1 MSARARRIGVAL
13 ALAIVAILTLA
24 LPVIGEKPLRPPIV
38 SVGQPLR
45 ISQPVVTNVEC
56 VGSDLY
62 IDSLVRGDVIVIG
75 GSVRFGEKG
84 YVWGDLVALGS
95 VIDPDDA
102 GKVSGRLV
110 QPFWIGSAV
119 RRLPNASELIDLLDR
134 RLSILIV
141 AFQLSMLLV
150 WLAIAL
156 MFVLAAP
163 RALRVSSL
171 EARAGPLHS
180 LVVGLV
186 AFTSFILTA
195 IVFSYLIPYVIGIP
209 LLISLAVVAVVAKV
223 YGMIAVF
230 HAIGTLLFGAKSREE
245 LDRRRLVKG
254 DLAMVVLG
262 LIVLGVVRMIPIV
275 GGFAWMI
282 ASLIG
287 LGVALQTRFG
297 RREPWFLSLESTGS

>member
-1 MSARARRIGVAL
+1 MFARAKKTRIAF
-13 ALAIVAILTLA
+13 ALAIVAIVTLA
-24 LPVIGEKPLRPPIV
+24 VPTLGEKSLRPPIV
-38 SVGQPLR
+38 SVGEPLR

-62 IDSLVRGDVIVIG
+62 IDSLVRGDVVVIG

-84 YVWGDLVALGS
+84 YVQGDLVALGS

-102 GKVSGRLV
+102 SKVSGSVV

-119 RRLPNASELIDLLDR
+119 RRIPNGSELIDMLDQ
-134 RLSILIV
+134 RLSLLIV

-156 MFVLAAP
+156 LFVLAAP

-180 LVVGLV
+180 LVIGLV

-195 IVFSYLIPYVIGIP
+195 IVFSYLIPYVVGVP
-209 LLISLAVVAVVAKV
+209 LLIALAVVAVVAKI

-262 LIVLGVVRMIPIV
+262 LLVLGIVRLIPFV
-275 GGFAWMI
+275 GGFVWMI

-297 RREPWFLSLESTGS
+297 RREPWFLSLEATP

>member
-1 MSARARRIGVAL
+1 MSARAKTVLALVAL
-13 ALAIVAILTLA
+13 VTLA
-24 LPVIGEKPLRPPIV
+24 VPMLGEKPLRPPLV
-38 SVGQPLR
+38 SVGEPLR
-45 ISQPVVTNVEC
+45 ISEPVQTNVQSL
-56 VGSDLY
+56 GSDLQ
-62 IDSLVRGDVIVIG
+62 IDSLVNGNVVVIG

-84 YVWGDLVALGS
+84 YVRGDLVALGS

-102 GKVSGRLV
+102 RKVSGRLV

-119 RRLPNASELIDLLDR
+119 RRIPNGSELIDMLDQ
-134 RLSILIV
+134 RLSLLLL

-150 WLAIAL
+150 WLALAL

-180 LVVGLV
+180 LVIGLV

-195 IVFSYLIPYVIGIP
+195 IVFSYLIPYVVGIP
-209 LLISLAVVAVVAKV
+209 LLIALAVVAVVAKV

-230 HAIGTLLFGAKSREE
+230 HAVGTMLFGPKSREE

-262 LIVLGVVRMIPIV
+262 LVVLGLVRMIPVV

-297 RREPWFLSLESTGS
+297 RREPWFLSIESTP